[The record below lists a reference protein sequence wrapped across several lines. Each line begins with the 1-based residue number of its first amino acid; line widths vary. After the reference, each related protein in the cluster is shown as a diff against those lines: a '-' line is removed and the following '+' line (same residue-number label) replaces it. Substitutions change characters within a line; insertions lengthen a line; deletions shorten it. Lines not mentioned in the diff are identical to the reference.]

1 MKYIIKST
9 KYILFMLV
17 CTLALSINASA
28 LSKDEIVYKLFTDD
42 SGVRWQYAY
51 NDDTLVNGEVAT
63 KTWIEIAFFDKPD
76 SITSVVV
83 PSLEDL
89 KASDSDISSNVKT
102 LKLIDYIDEEL
113 GTPND
118 STTDINEISLQNV
131 DQIDGVKPMIN
142 EELETKIVFSKT
154 KNSTIGKETFRGY
167 KLDLINLDYIVEIGD
182 NAFRESSLKNTK
194 VSFDKLKIIGDGAFW
209 GTNLMEISI
218 NVTNIHYNAFRECE
232 DLVIARLGDDVVRI
246 NDAAFYGD
254 ESLTLINF
262 DNVTYI
268 GNFAFRDCTSF
279 DIDISDTKLNYIGD
293 GAFYYTTGYT
303 HDIVIPEGVTR
314 IGYATFYK
322 SSIPSVNL
330 NNVTSVGTM
339 AFMECPNLDDVN
351 FGKVTVIEFRAFM
364 GDKKLTK
371 VDFPDSVI
379 DIQTEAFND
388 CAIDNLNLNKVQKIN
403 YLAFANNNLT
413 ELTLPKSISV
423 LDEADMFDNNP
434 IKKVTV
440 EYDTLTNRSGNL
452 FRVVM
457 GSHTYKNITDLVLV
471 APYVENEEP
480 VVKSAFGTQ
489 HIADYGS
496 EYTRDN
502 NIGKESSYK
511 NIIKNTYFYGMTGL
525 VNVTIGEGYE
535 FIGAKAFLPDSI
547 YASEDYY
554 KLQKVELPSTLKG
567 IGSLAFAYSLVS
579 DADMELSPNLD
590 YIGYQAFFKCPGF
603 HGKLDIPSLR
613 VIGTRAFQSS
623 GVGNVYFHDKLEF
636 VGGQAIFDAPN
647 VKEII
652 FDVDYF
658 ALPNAGDEYGYIGG
672 INLEQQN
679 FFRHM
684 DNHQEYDLIKFTD
697 KVVTE
702 PCGGFANRGMPMDNF
717 MYNIKAKEIDMEET
731 SWKSIGKDMFLNA
744 NIGTLKLPKNVEY
757 INYTAFYD
765 TKLEN
770 ELYLPNTIKI
780 IDANAFNNAKL
791 KINQIPENVEV
802 IGYAAFFN
810 SDFNSNPVVPNS
822 VKSIGTSAFG
832 ALPDSGIVRD
842 SFTFDCN
849 LPVNVT
855 QGNTIH
861 ALTYYTDVKNLV
873 LTENVKELPTNSMY
887 DSEFYGMALETARI
901 DGVKVLPQKA
911 FQDNLSLNTV
921 DFSKDK
927 DLTEIKDHAFYND
940 EKLTKVDFAGDRNQ
954 NILVGYSAFRN
965 NGYEKIG
972 ADEDVDFNLLDANF
986 TFKDTFI
993 FADNKKLKEVY
1004 IPNDVSNNI
1013 IPAFT
1018 FTRCA
1023 NLENVTLA
1031 ENVKIVGQYAFAEDV
1046 NLEKMFIWGNTKLE
1060 RVNINN
1066 PINKA
1071 GNIVVTDNT
1080 NGFKYDFVINKDGE
1094 EVASMSV
1101 NPASR
1106 ALATTEYAYDGTGK
1120 IEFEY
1125 PDTVIVDTIE
1135 TDTGYKVNV
1144 RAAEP
1149 SNFTVP
1155 STTDIY
1161 AYSNSDANDYEKE
1174 YRRYR
1179 QSEEI
1184 DTNSE
1189 ILHLDEVMYL
1199 TSNHPTVKVNDT
1211 KDNFDKSNLTV
1222 YALRRDGIVMES
1234 SSWGEYGSKYKLSN
1248 LPSSIIFEDYDKSVT
1263 DKRAVVYSAPF
1274 EAELA
1279 DTSTENFA
1287 NMTFDI
1293 VEDDK
1298 GVKNIDLYYTNSFV
1312 DTEVTTPIKP
1322 KSNIANVNTLDN
1334 IFKYIGIFAFSL
1346 ITVIMS
1352 LVFYK
1357 RNKKA

>member
-1 MKYIIKST
+1 MNVIKST
-9 KYILFMLV
+9 KYILFIIV
-17 CTLALSINASA
+17 CTLALSFNVSA
-28 LSKDEIVYKLFTDD
+28 LSKDEIVYKIFTDD

-51 NDDTLVNGEVAT
+51 NDDTLVDDDVAVD
-63 KTWIEIAFFDKPD
+63 TWIEIAFFDKPD

-83 PSLEDL
+83 PSLDDL
-89 KASDSDISSNVKT
+89 KANDSDISRNVKT
-102 LKLIDYIDEEL
+102 LKLIDYTNEEL
-113 GTPND
+113 GSPND
-118 STTDINEISLQNV
+118 STTDIKEISLQDV

-142 EELETKIVFSKT
+142 EETETRIIFSKT
-154 KNSTIGKETFRGY
+154 KNSTIGKDVFRDY
-167 KLDLINLDYIVEIGD
+167 KLELINLDYIVEIGD
-182 NAFRESSLKNTK
+182 NAFRGSYLKNTK
-194 VSFDKLKIIGDGAFW
+194 VSFDKLKKIGDGAFW

-218 NVTNIHYNAFRECE
+218 NVENIHYNAFRECE
-232 DLVIARLGDDVVRI
+232 DLVIARLGNNVVKI

-279 DIDISDTKLNYIGD
+279 DIDISNTKLKYIGD

-303 HDIVIPEGVTR
+303 HDIVIPSDVTR

-330 NNVTSVGTM
+330 NNVTSVGPM
-339 AFMECPNLDDVN
+339 AFMECPNLADVN
-351 FGKVTVIEFRAFM
+351 YGKVEVIEFRAFM

-371 VDFPDSVI
+371 VNFTDSVI
-379 DIQTEAFND
+379 DIQTEAFNN
-388 CAIDNLNLNKVQKIN
+388 CSIEQLELNKVQKIN

-413 ELTLPKSISV
+413 ELTLPKSVSV

-434 IKKVTV
+434 IKKVTI

-457 GSHTYKNITDLVLV
+457 GSHTYKNITDLILV
-471 APYVENEEP
+471 APYAEDEEP
-480 VVKSAFGTQ
+480 VVNSAFGVS
-489 HIADYGS
+489 HIVDGS
-496 EYTRDN
+496 KDYTRDN
-502 NIGKESSYK
+502 TLGKESSYK
-511 NIIKNTYFYGMTGL
+511 NIVKNNYFYGMTGL
-525 VNVTIGEGYE
+525 VNLTIGEGYE
-535 FIGAKAFLPDSI
+535 FIGAQAFLTDNI
-547 YASEDYY
+547 YASKDYY
-554 KLQKVELPSTLKG
+554 KLQKVSLPSTLKG
-567 IGSLAFAYSLVS
+567 IGSMAFSYNLVN
-579 DADMELSPNLD
+579 DVDMELPSNLD

-613 VIGTRAFQSS
+613 VIGTRAFESS
-623 GVGNVYFHDKLEF
+623 GLGNVYFHDKLEF
-636 VGGQAIFDAPN
+636 VGGQAIFDTPN

-672 INLEQQN
+672 INLEQQS

-702 PCGGFANRGMPMDNF
+702 PCGGFDKKGMPMDTF
-717 MYNIKAKEIDMEET
+717 MYTVKAKEIDMEET
-731 SWKSIGKDMFLNA
+731 AWKSIGKDMFLKA
-744 NIGTLKLPKNVEY
+744 EIGTLKLPKNVEY
-757 INYTAFYD
+757 ISNTSFFD
-765 TKLEN
+765 TKIEN
-770 ELYLPNTIKI
+770 ELYLPNTIKT

-842 SFTFDCN
+842 SFTFDCD

-861 ALTYYTDVKNLV
+861 ALTYYTDVKNLI
-873 LTENVKELPTNSMY
+873 LTENVKELPTNTMY

-911 FQDNLSLNTV
+911 FQDNLSLNYV

-940 EKLTKVDFAGDRNQ
+940 ESLTKIKFAGDRNQ

-972 ADEDVDFNLLDANF
+972 VEEDVGFNLLDANF
-986 TFKDTFI
+986 TFNETFI
-993 FADNKKLKEVY
+993 FADNSKLKEVY

-1046 NLEKMFIWGNTKLE
+1046 NLDKIFIWGDTKLE
-1060 RVNINN
+1060 RVNITN
-1066 PINKA
+1066 PIDKA

-1080 NGFKYDFVINKDGE
+1080 NGFKYDFVITKDGE

-1101 NPASR
+1101 DPKNR
-1106 ALATTEYAYDGTGK
+1106 ALTTVEYTYDGTGK

-1125 PDTVIVDTIE
+1125 PDTVIVDIIE

-1144 RAAEP
+1144 RAVEP

-1161 AYSNSDANDYEKE
+1161 AYSNSDTTDYEKE

-1179 QSEEI
+1179 QSKEL
-1184 DTNSE
+1184 DTNGE
-1189 ILHLDEVMYL
+1189 ILFLDEVIYL

-1211 KDNFDKSNLTV
+1211 KDNFDKSNLIV

-1234 SSWGEYGSKYKLSN
+1234 SVWGKYGNKYKLSN

-1263 DKRAVVYSAPF
+1263 DKRAIVYTTPF
-1274 EAELA
+1274 EAEYA

-1293 VEDDK
+1293 VEDQK
-1298 GVKNIDLYYTNSFV
+1298 SVKNIDLYYTNSFI

-1322 KSNIANVNTLDN
+1322 ISNIDNVNTLDS
-1334 IFKYIGIFAFSL
+1334 IVKYISVFLFSL
-1346 ITVIMS
+1346 ITIIMC
-1352 LVFYK
+1352 LLFYK
-1357 RNKKA
+1357 RSRKT